1 MEQFIIIETL
11 RQLHAEGQTLS
22 SGATALRAMRDEVP
36 LEQAEQVMDELKEV
50 SH

>member
-1 MEQFIIIETL
+1 MQIMEAY
-11 RQLHAEGQTLS
+11 R

>member
-22 SGATALRAMRDEVP
+22 SGAAYYNKSKTSGEEMSMRN
-36 LEQAEQVMDELKEV
+36 KET
-50 SH
+50 